1 LNFVIDRDAVN
12 YRQNWLASALFT
24 VFTQVLNAIYTH
36 APIRACNVT
45 LRLIIRKYQ
54 CKL

>member
-24 VFTQVLNAIYTH
+24 VFTQVLNAIYSYTS
-36 APIRACNVT
+36 NW
-45 LRLIIRKYQ
+45 RKNH
-54 CKL
+54 KTGKI